1 MRVKHLVTT
10 RMAGS
15 KRGASKGKEK
25 EYKAA
30 TTAGEN
36 QVSAPKLMSRPLLTR
51 VFSRAKKSSNG
62 TLPLGTKGHMKELMR
77 LFYFNTCQAG
87 ISPPDF

>member
-62 TLPLGTKGHMKELMR
+62 TLPLGTKGHMKELMKIV
-77 LFYFNTCQAG
+77 LFQYLSSG
-87 ISPPDF
+87 D